1 MDRGAF
7 VPIARVDILAQRQ
20 QEVRD
25 LLGGRE
31 MHEPRLVGGAPQ
43 VRTDLAAF
51 DRARDGLDAPGCND
65 LLDVRG
71 QGLAQGNAYSP
82 L

>member
-1 MDRGAF
+1 
-7 VPIARVDILAQRQ
+7 
-20 QEVRD
+20 
-25 LLGGRE
+25 

-43 VRTDLAAF
+43 VCADLAAL
-51 DRARDGLDAPGCND
+51 DRVRHGLDVPGCDD

-71 QGLAQGNAYSP
+71 QGLAQAHAYSP

>member
-1 MDRGAF
+1 
-7 VPIARVDILAQRQ
+7 
-20 QEVRD
+20 
-25 LLGGRE
+25 

-43 VRTDLAAF
+43 VRADLAAL
-51 DRARDGLDAPGCND
+51 DRARHGLDVPGCDD

-71 QGLAQGNAYSP
+71 QGLTQAHAYHSP

>member
-1 MDRGAF
+1 
-7 VPIARVDILAQRQ
+7 
-20 QEVRD
+20 
-25 LLGGRE
+25 

-71 QGLAQGNAYSP
+71 QGLAQGHAYSP